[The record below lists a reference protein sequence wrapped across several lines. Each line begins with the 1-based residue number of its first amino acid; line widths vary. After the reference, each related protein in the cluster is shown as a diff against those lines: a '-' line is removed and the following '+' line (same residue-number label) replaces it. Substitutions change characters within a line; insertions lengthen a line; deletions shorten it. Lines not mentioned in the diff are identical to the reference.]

1 MVTRM
6 LHHFIQRQ
14 SNSLLCAL
22 FFLSV
27 TSTWAL
33 GQEAQIKKTIME
45 RIPEF
50 PKILEVSKAPMN
62 GLYEIRVED
71 DEIYYTDAEANF
83 LVQGSL
89 IDTRTR
95 QNITD
100 ERIEK
105 LTQVDFNTLPMK
117 DSITIVHG
125 NGKRHLAIFEDP
137 NCGYCK
143 RFEKDLLKVDNVTV
157 HLFLYPVLGQD
168 SIDKSKVLWC
178 AKDKAKAWGEWMKSA
193 VMPTNTANCDTN
205 ALNRN
210 VEFGHKHK
218 INGTPTL
225 IVSSGARVPGA
236 INASQIEQLLTSGK
250 F

>member
-1 MVTRM
+1 MNQK
-6 LHHFIQRQ
+6 HIKNFIRIFV
-14 SNSLLCAL
+14 SAL
-22 FFLSV
+22 VLFSV
-27 TSTWAL
+27 TSTWAV

-50 PKILEVSKAPMN
+50 PKIIEISKAPMN
-62 GLYEIRVED
+62 GLYEIRVEE

-83 LVQGSL
+83 LIQGSL

-105 LTQVDFNTLPMK
+105 LTQVDFNALPMK

-125 NGKRHLAIFEDP
+125 NGKRQLAIFEDP

-143 RFEKDLLKVDNVTV
+143 RFEKDLLKVDNITV

-168 SIDKSKVLWC
+168 SIDKSKIIWC

-193 VMPTNTANCDTN
+193 IMPTNTTAGCDTN

-225 IVSSGARVPGA
+225 IVSSGTRVPGA
-236 INASQIEQLLTSGK
+236 INSSQIEQLLTSGK

>member
-1 MVTRM
+1 MHLNISFRHM
-6 LHHFIQRQ
+6 NRLIAA
-14 SNSLLCAL
+14 LLL
-22 FFLSV
+22 FFVS
-27 TSTWAL
+27 STWSL
-33 GQEAQIKKTIME
+33 GQEAQIKKILME

-50 PKILEVSKAPMN
+50 PKILEVSKSPMN
-62 GLYEIRVED
+62 GLYEIRVQE

-83 LVQGSL
+83 LIQGSL

-105 LTQVDFNTLPMK
+105 LTQVDFNALPMK

-143 RFEKDLLKVDNVTV
+143 RFEKDLQKVDNVTV

-168 SIDKSKVLWC
+168 SIDKSKILWC
-178 AKDKAKAWGEWMKSA
+178 AKDKAKAWGDWMKSA
-193 VMPTNTANCDTN
+193 IMPTNNAANCDTN
-205 ALNRN
+205 ALDRN

-225 IVSSGARVPGA
+225 IVASGTRVPGA
-236 INASQIEQLLTSGK
+236 INASQIEQLLNSGK